1 MGERLLCTQEVG
13 GSNPPIST
21 SREQGVTYQVLTQKW
36 RPQTFQEIVGQ
47 DHITKTL
54 INSIS
59 LGRINHAYL
68 FAGPHGTGKT
78 STARILAKALNCK
91 KGPTPFPCNK
101 CSNCIEISRSQSLD
115 VLEIDGASNRGIEEV
130 RDLREKINL
139 SPMKG
144 KFKVYIIDEVHMLTQ
159 PAFNALLKTVEE
171 PPSHA
176 VFIFA
181 TTDPEKV
188 PSTIISRCQRF
199 DFNKIGFSD
208 IVERLKQII
217 DKEKVK
223 ASEDAL
229 QLIARA
235 SENSMRDA
243 EKILDQLVSYT
254 QGNIEEKDVVSIL
267 GMIETDF
274 LAEFTE
280 NLYHRRPLSNIKLL
294 HALLKEGKN
303 PQWIVKGWLHWLRDL
318 AMFKLG
324 EKELL
329 YFPLKYED
337 LLEKQSNYF
346 TLKELMS
353 FVEKLSLAEREVRFS
368 AVPEIYLE
376 MLMVKL
382 SSFEVEVEEVK
393 EKDPH
398 LASIFG
404 KILDLEEKIKSSV
417 SSHVKEEKKSH
428 LDIKEEKREQEAVK
442 KDDIFWVQS
451 VPEERNV
458 SDKEECLEKWRKVV
472 EAVKKRKRSLGSF
485 LEKMQIMSIEEKC
498 IVLGS
503 GANFIKE
510 TLEEKDNRRVIYE
523 ELKKVF
529 PEDFSLKFK
538 YISSEKS
545 KQKRENHL
553 REIIAQAIEIF
564 DGEIVAK

>member
-1 MGERLLCTQEVG
+1 MLCTQEVG

>member
-1 MGERLLCTQEVG
+1 
-13 GSNPPIST
+13 
-21 SREQGVTYQVLTQKW
+21 VTYQVLTQKW

-428 LDIKEEKREQEAVK
+428 LDIKEEKKEQEAVK

>member
-1 MGERLLCTQEVG
+1 M
-13 GSNPPIST
+13 
-21 SREQGVTYQVLTQKW
+21 TYQVLTQKW

-417 SSHVKEEKKSH
+417 SSHVKEKKKSH

>member
-1 MGERLLCTQEVG
+1 
-13 GSNPPIST
+13 
-21 SREQGVTYQVLTQKW
+21 VTYQVLTQKW

>member
-1 MGERLLCTQEVG
+1 
-13 GSNPPIST
+13 
-21 SREQGVTYQVLTQKW
+21 VTYQVLTQKW

-538 YISSEKS
+538 YISFEKS

>member
-1 MGERLLCTQEVG
+1 
-13 GSNPPIST
+13 
-21 SREQGVTYQVLTQKW
+21 VTYQVLTQKW

-329 YFPLKYED
+329 YFPLKYGD

-417 SSHVKEEKKSH
+417 SSHVKEKKKSH

>member
-1 MGERLLCTQEVG
+1 
-13 GSNPPIST
+13 
-21 SREQGVTYQVLTQKW
+21 VTYQVLTQKW

-337 LLEKQSNYF
+337 LLGKQSNYF

-428 LDIKEEKREQEAVK
+428 LDIKEEKKEQEAVK